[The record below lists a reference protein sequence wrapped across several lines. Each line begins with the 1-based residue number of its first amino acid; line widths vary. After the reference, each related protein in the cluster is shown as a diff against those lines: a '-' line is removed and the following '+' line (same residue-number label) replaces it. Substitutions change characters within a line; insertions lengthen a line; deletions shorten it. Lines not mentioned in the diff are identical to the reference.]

1 MTQII
6 ISLISFIIA
15 LSILVSIHEY
25 GHYIVAKKLG
35 FKVLRFSLG
44 FGKPLLKYVGKK
56 PDATEYIL
64 SPIPLGGYVKLLD
77 EREGEVDR
85 SELHKAFNRRP
96 IYQRVCVLLAGPG
109 FNFIFAIFAYFDIF
123 SFGVTHYKPSIG
135 YIDEGS
141 IADISGMVADEMIVK
156 VGDNLTPTLEAATL
170 SILDEILSDG
180 IIQITTSNELGNFRY
195 LELDVRGLE
204 KDLTMPGEL
213 YKGLGFMPGPL
224 RPAILGD
231 VSQNMPADNAG
242 LVRNDLILYLD
253 NVKINNF
260 SDLVTNV
267 QIRPNKVVEVIIQRN
282 GENLTKSLQ
291 IGYSNINNAP
301 IGIIGVKENIAVVS
315 EILNQSVVIESHGF
329 FGSIERSIIKTF
341 QMSIMTLKMISKM
354 IMGDVS
360 AKNIS
365 GPINIA
371 VYAGD
376 SAQSGLLSFIN
387 FLAIISISLGVL
399 NLLPIPLLD
408 GGQIVYQVV
417 EFVKGSPISDKAL
430 IVSQNLGLVL
440 IAMIISF
447 AFYNDFIRLIS

>member
-44 FGKPLLKYVGKK
+44 FGKPLFKYVGKK
-56 PDATEYIL
+56 PDATEYII

-77 EREGEVDR
+77 EREGDVDK

-109 FNFIFAIFAYFDIF
+109 FNFIFAIFAYFIIF
-123 SFGVTHYKPSIG
+123 SSGVNHYKPLIG
-135 YIDEGS
+135 HIDEGS
-141 IADISGMVADEMIVK
+141 IADMSGMVVDEMIVK

-170 SILDEILSDG
+170 SILDEILSNG
-180 IIQITTSNELGNFRY
+180 IIQITTSNEYGNSRY
-195 LELDVRGLE
+195 IELDVRGLE
-204 KDLTMPGEL
+204 KDLTMPGGL

-231 VSQNMPADNAG
+231 VSQDMPADNAG
-242 LVRNDLILYLD
+242 LVKNDLILYLD

-260 SDLVTNV
+260 SDLVSNV
-267 QIRPNKVVEVIIQRN
+267 QIRPNEVVEVIIQRN
-282 GENLTKSLQ
+282 GESFTKSLQ
-291 IGYSNINNAP
+291 IGYSDINNSR
-301 IGIIGVKENIAVVS
+301 IGIIGVKENTELVS
-315 EILNQSVVIESHGF
+315 ELLSQIVVTESYGF
-329 FGSIERSIIKTF
+329 LDSIGRSIIKTF

-360 AKNIS
+360 TRNIS

-376 SAQSGLLSFIN
+376 SAQGGLLPFIS

-417 EFVKGSPISDKAL
+417 EFIKGSPISDKAL
-430 IVSQNLGLVL
+430 LVSQTFGLAL